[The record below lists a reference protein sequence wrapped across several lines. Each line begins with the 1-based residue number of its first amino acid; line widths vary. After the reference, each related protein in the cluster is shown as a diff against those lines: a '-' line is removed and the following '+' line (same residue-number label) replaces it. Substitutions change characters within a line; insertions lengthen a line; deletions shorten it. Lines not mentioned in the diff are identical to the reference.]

1 MEFGIIGT
9 SIWQQN
15 MPLLELLTIDREV
28 KAERLQELKEAL
40 GISELIYLATC
51 NRVEFFYAI
60 EDKYP
65 PGNILHRLIDFFL
78 CDSSDLNFF
87 HLMIVIKG

>member
-65 PGNILHRLIDFFL
+65 PGNILHRLIYSYIGA
-78 CDSSDLNFF
+78 SSS
-87 HLMIVIKG
+87 IKTYILY